1 MNEMKIDRIHSF
13 GCSFTAGHEGDSSKG
28 EESVSKRETYIE
40 HLRSLYKMEFKWS
53 EGSHGNTFEYAHVGI
68 GNHYIFRNVMSRL
81 DQFLKNDIVI
91 IQWTSPYRY
100 ELPHRENDVYFSL
113 PYNKWV
119 VHPNTIKLPKDAA
132 PDSYNDI
139 YKVKDYKK
147 STEYVILNH
156 MNEKWLREMS
166 YHFQY
171 ALYNTLES
179 LKIKHIQFFGWNA
192 CSNALITK
200 LKFLDKCFLHSHEG
214 SPIEKNK
221 KEPIAPNAPR
231 HPNKREHK
239 EMAVKLYDSLKKL
252 YNI

>member
-1 MNEMKIDRIHSF
+1 MNEMKIGRIHSF
-13 GCSFTAGHEGDSSKG
+13 GCSFTAGHEGESDKG
-28 EESVSKRETYIE
+28 EESVSNRETYIE
-40 HLRSLYKMEFKWS
+40 HLRELFIGDSKWPKNS
-53 EGSHGNTFEYAHVGI
+53 YRQDDTFQYAHVGV

-81 DQFLKNDIVI
+81 DQFHQKDIVI

-113 PYNKWV
+113 PYNNWV
-119 VHPNTIKLPKDAA
+119 VHPHTIKLPEDAN
-132 PDSYNDI
+132 PDAFNDI

-147 STEYVILNH
+147 STENVILNH

-179 LKIKHIQFFGWNA
+179 LNIKHIQFFGWNE
-192 CSNALITK
+192 CSNDLITK
-200 LKFLDKCFLHSHEG
+200 LKFLDKCFL
-214 SPIEKNK
+214 PLEKYK
-221 KEPIAPNAPR
+221 KKSIAPNAPR
-231 HPNKREHK
+231 HPNKREHR
-239 EMAVKLYDSLKKL
+239 EMAVNLYDSLKKL